1 VFEVEKR
8 LYLSGQTQEW
18 KLESNVNFGGK
29 CKRDGLGLKGKG
41 KVKIDGDS
49 IILEG
54 RQHTAPFFKILLW
67 LITAMMMTNI
77 CFMAYSMLCPGTGV
91 NLMWVVILCGIGFIL
106 VVAVAT
112 ILTGYFGSSPYST
125 RFSKRTVTGLKIDG
139 NIIRF
144 RPSAEKH
151 ICVFRT
157 ATEQEALEIQ
167 INLNERSE

>member
-1 VFEVEKR
+1 M
-8 LYLSGQTQEW
+8 
-18 KLESNVNFGGK
+18 ESNVNFGGK

-167 INLNERSE
+167 RNLNERSE

>member
-77 CFMAYSMLCPGTGV
+77 CFVAYSMLCPGTGV
-91 NLMWVVILCGIGFIL
+91 NLMWVVIVCAIGFIL
-106 VVAVAT
+106 VIAVAT

-144 RPSAEKH
+144 RPSAEKD

-167 INLNERSE
+167 RNLNERSE

>member
-1 VFEVEKR
+1 M
-8 LYLSGQTQEW
+8 
-18 KLESNVNFGGK
+18 ESNVSFGGK
-29 CKRDGLGLKGKG
+29 WKRDGLGLKGKG

-77 CFMAYSMLCPGTGV
+77 CFVAYSMLCPGTEV
-91 NLMWVVILCGIGFIL
+91 NLMWVVIVCAIGFIL
-106 VVAVAT
+106 VIAVAT

-144 RPSAEKH
+144 RPSAEKDF
-151 ICVFRT
+151 CVFRT

-167 INLNERSE
+167 RNLNERSE

>member
-1 VFEVEKR
+1 
-8 LYLSGQTQEW
+8 
-18 KLESNVNFGGK
+18 
-29 CKRDGLGLKGKG
+29 
-41 KVKIDGDS
+41 
-49 IILEG
+49 
-54 RQHTAPFFKILLW
+54 
-67 LITAMMMTNI
+67 
-77 CFMAYSMLCPGTGV
+77 MAYSMLCPGTGV

>member
-1 VFEVEKR
+1 M
-8 LYLSGQTQEW
+8 
-18 KLESNVNFGGK
+18 ESKVSFGGK
-29 CKRDGLGLKGKG
+29 WKRDGLGLKGKG
-41 KVKIDGDS
+41 KLKIDGDS

-77 CFMAYSMLCPGTGV
+77 CFVAYSMLCPGTGV
-91 NLMWVVILCGIGFIL
+91 NLMWVVILSAIGLFL
-106 VVAVAT
+106 VIAVST

-125 RFSKRTVTGLKIDG
+125 RFSKRAVIGLKIDG

-144 RPSAEKH
+144 RPSTNTE

-157 ATEQEALEIQ
+157 STEQEALEIQ
-167 INLNERSE
+167 RNLNERSE

>member
-1 VFEVEKR
+1 M
-8 LYLSGQTQEW
+8 
-18 KLESNVNFGGK
+18 ESNVSFGGK
-29 CKRDGLGLKGKG
+29 WKRDGLGLKGTG

-91 NLMWVVILCGIGFIL
+91 NLMWVVILGGIGFIL
-106 VVAVAT
+106 IIAVAT

-125 RFSKRTVTGLKIDG
+125 RVSKRTVTGLKIDG

-144 RPSAEKH
+144 RPSAEKDF
-151 ICVFRT
+151 CVFRT
-157 ATEQEALEIQ
+157 ATEQEALDIQ
-167 INLNERSE
+167 RNLNERPE